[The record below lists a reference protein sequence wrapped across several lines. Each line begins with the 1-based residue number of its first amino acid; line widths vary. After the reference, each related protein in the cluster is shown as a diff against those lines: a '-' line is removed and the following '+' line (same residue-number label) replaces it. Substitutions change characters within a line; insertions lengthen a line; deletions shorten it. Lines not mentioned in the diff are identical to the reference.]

1 MTDKPQPKKRGRP
14 PKQLDQTTKRTTQ
27 AVPVTDEM
35 VRQAEE
41 LAGYGLSAVQI
52 ASVLGI
58 SEGTFHARK
67 HDSDAFSEAL
77 ERGRAKAAGIIGKA
91 LFLRAKD
98 GDVAAIRWWE
108 MTRQGRSERQHT
120 DAKVEVVHD
129 PVADARLARIV
140 EETAARLATETYP
153 RIEPPTHA

>member
-1 MTDKPQPKKRGRP
+1 MPKRIP
-14 PKQLDQTTKRTTQ
+14 DIDDN
-27 AVPVTDEM
+27 AI
-35 VRQAEE
+35 RQAEE
-41 LAGYGLSAVQI
+41 LAGYGLSLQQI
-52 ASVLGI
+52 AAVLGLG
-58 SEGTFHARK
+58 ERTLHTKKGENPAL
-67 HDSDAFSEAL
+67 AAAL

-140 EETAARLATETYP
+140 EETAARLATETHP
-153 RIEPPTHA
+153 RIEPPTNA